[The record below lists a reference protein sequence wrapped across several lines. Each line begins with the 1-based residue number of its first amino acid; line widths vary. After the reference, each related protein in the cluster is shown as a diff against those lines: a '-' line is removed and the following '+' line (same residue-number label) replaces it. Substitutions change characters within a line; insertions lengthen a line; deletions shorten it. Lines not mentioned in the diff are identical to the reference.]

1 MRSGRRR
8 VKNLFTRQVPPAG
21 AVTFAGDA
29 LTNRFLVA
37 GCIYHIL
44 VIAQYKA
51 PPRKAVI
58 HIAGDLPV
66 SPVHPGRHLAYFSR
80 AVS

>member
-1 MRSGRRR
+1 MANGHQYR
-8 VKNLFTRQVPPAG
+8 LAPPAG

-37 GCIYHIL
+37 GCVYHIL
-44 VIAQYKA
+44 VTPQYKA
-51 PPRKAVI
+51 PLRKAAI
-58 HIAGDLPV
+58 GI
-66 SPVHPGRHLAYFSR
+66 AYFSR